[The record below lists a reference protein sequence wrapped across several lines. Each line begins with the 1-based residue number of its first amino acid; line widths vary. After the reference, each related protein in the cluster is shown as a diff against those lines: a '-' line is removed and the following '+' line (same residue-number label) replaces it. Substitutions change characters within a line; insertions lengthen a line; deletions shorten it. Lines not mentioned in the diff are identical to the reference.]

1 MKMSRLLNGPGPVA
15 KPAGAVATA
24 AFVVGGLLV
33 IWLSYIHFHLWQSVG
48 YRHIPTIGPLFL
60 AQSIAGL
67 VVGLAVVA
75 IRRVWVGIVG
85 AGFSVA
91 TMGGFLISVES
102 GLFGFTDSWSAP
114 FAHEAF
120 AVEIATVV
128 VLAIAVVACL
138 APSAQAGRTGSTPAA
153 SPSPSA

>member
-1 MKMSRLLNGPGPVA
+1 M
-15 KPAGAVATA
+15 
-24 AFVVGGLLV
+24 
-33 IWLSYIHFHLWQSVG
+33 
-48 YRHIPTIGPLFL
+48 FL
-60 AQSIAGL
+60 AQSVAGL
-67 VVGLAVVA
+67 VLGLAVIA
-75 IRRVWVGIVG
+75 IRRIWVAIVG

-114 FAHEAF
+114 FAHVAF

-128 VLAIAVVACL
+128 VFAIAVVACL
-138 APSAQAGRTGSTPAA
+138 APSAPAGRAGSTPAA